1 MKTKL
6 TKIKLLF
13 LSISLIVMSFV
24 TVSAVAPEYHHT
36 HIDHEDSENCIY
48 SCTHS
53 INIHSPT
60 ERADHRSTEENERLM
75 SEFSEISSDAEF
87 AEWISEYYEIP
98 FTEADLV
105 QLREY
110 ARSVRSNTID
120 PSVFIELEDNCDEVL
135 TIMTNCENSINA
147 DTEIS
152 CGNIDLASTDSWG
165 LVSCEHMYLAAECQ
179 GNHYGQSD
187 CEVWCV
193 RPEMCMYCHAKAEVT
208 VREEAHTWSV
218 GWCEQTCTVCGKI
231 EMFHEEGGC
240 WFCS

>member
-24 TVSAVAPEYHHT
+24 TVSAVAPEDHHT

-53 INIHSPT
+53 INIHSPM

-105 QLREY
+105 RLREY
-110 ARSVRSNTID
+110 ARSV
-120 PSVFIELEDNCDEVL
+120 
-135 TIMTNCENSINA
+135 
-147 DTEIS
+147 
-152 CGNIDLASTDSWG
+152 
-165 LVSCEHMYLAAECQ
+165 Q
-179 GNHYGQSD
+179 
-187 CEVWCV
+187 
-193 RPEMCMYCHAKAEVT
+193 
-208 VREEAHTWSV
+208 
-218 GWCEQTCTVCGKI
+218 
-231 EMFHEEGGC
+231 
-240 WFCS
+240 